1 MKLQDLPEKRELEK
15 ESNSVMPDETERSV
29 VDKKISNRC
38 K

>member
-1 MKLQDLPEKRELEK
+1 MKEVQLMEKRM

-29 VDKKISNRC
+29 IDENISNRY